1 MAFNMRFVC
10 TLVTASVIGLGFSA
24 AAEEAVVR
32 VWTGLGG
39 DSNASTA
46 ANWQDEISPQEGDQ
60 VKILHT
66 ANDKAITWDLSGS
79 FGDWTIENYTNSL
92 TANVTLSLGSLTV
105 GTTNLTTTV
114 SFAKPVS
121 IAGDLTLMK
130 GAKLTHPENA
140 SVQTVQLDVTVQ
152 GSCTIE
158 ENASINVTAKG
169 AKNEYSHNLA
179 HGGRTFTCNN
189 KGVVS
194 ELSATCFGSAYYPTT
209 VGGGYYVDIKNISH
223 GGGAVKLSV
232 GGTMTLNG
240 TIEACSNLVGWNYAS
255 GSGGSVWITAASLS
269 GTGEIWASGGPKGS
283 RYNNSVMGVGAGGR
297 IAVHLTDP
305 TADFSSFAIDK
316 LHAYGFG
323 RQTQYAGAG
332 TVYLKTGAQKVSEGT
347 LIIDNETT
355 SANTRATEIGA
366 DAGDCEFGTIII
378 RNGGKLSVRDGK
390 TLKVAGD
397 WLNAGTFT
405 AEPGT
410 AVQFVGS
417 TPAVISNSNAFAN
430 FICSEPGKVLKFA
443 PGTTTSVAAGG
454 LFKIEGS
461 ADERVELVSAEPGQT
476 WNLALGATSGMSVS
490 FVNVRDS
497 SARVG
502 ADGTIAGVN
511 GTATDSTGWEF
522 VNVNP
527 GETITWT
534 GNAGSSV
541 WGAPGNWDRGR
552 APVATDKVVVGVAG
566 MSPVLSSDLTVASL
580 TVAADASLD
589 LGGFALTVN
598 GPLTVAGELK
608 TSGAPDIVVTGAVAF
623 SGAASVAQAAWHVR
637 GNSLTTV
644 ATARYNTVFVESA
657 ALSVAGTLACHE
669 LIVGDGASARTITF
683 ADGAKVETDILTASG
698 SPTDKNVVLTSVGT
712 WQLKAMKADV
722 SGVTVTGSDASLG
735 LPVVPKDSVDGGRN
749 VNWLFND
756 ARLYW
761 DGKAALSETDDIVIT
776 NGIAGEIKVETTI
789 KSLSLEGGSL
799 KVSKKLTVTESVSVC
814 AGSTLTWN
822 VPGQIGGNFVVLEG
836 GTVTHT
842 ANSKADT
849 YAIDL
854 QIGGNAYVAEGGVID
869 VMGKGYNSNVCPWGS
884 PSYGGAGGHGSWS
897 GSYQGCY
904 GSVLCP
910 TNSGSMAFNGTA
922 GGGIVGLACA
932 GSLTVDGQILANG
945 IDSKGG
951 SGAGGS
957 IRLTATSMSGS
968 SKGKILACGGAS
980 GGNYY
985 AGAGRI
991 AIRLTEATSLSAFGG
1006 VIGVYG
1012 GFSGT
1017 AYSSAGTL
1025 YVETAADSEKA
1036 GTVTFAN
1043 PTEAVTLKAGYSDL
1057 PATQA
1062 VGDPNELK
1070 LTKVRIGHVSK
1081 VRLTRDLVIRDLE
1094 MVDSTATLD
1103 LNGHTLTVKSFRH
1116 PLTGTVT
1123 TGTGGKIDWLTPGFQ
1138 IIVR

>member
-1 MAFNMRFVC
+1 MAFNTRFVR

-24 AAEEAVVR
+24 VADEAVIR

-39 DSNASTA
+39 DGNASTA
-46 ANWQDEISPQEGDQ
+46 ANWQDEISPQDGDQ

-121 IAGDLTLMK
+121 IAGDLTLKK
-130 GAKLTHPENA
+130 GAVLTHPENA
-140 SVQTVQLDVTVQ
+140 SVQTIQLDVTVQ
-152 GSCTIE
+152 GNCTIE
-158 ENASINVTAKG
+158 ANASVNVTAKG
-169 AKNEYSHNLA
+169 AKNDYAHNLA
-179 HGGRTFTCNN
+179 HGGRTFTCDNSGN
-189 KGVVS
+189 VT
-194 ELSATCFGSAYYPTT
+194 ELTATCFGSVYYPTA
-209 VGGGYYVDIKNISH
+209 VGGGYYIDIKNISH

-232 GGTMTLNG
+232 GGALTLNG
-240 TIEACSNLVGWNYAS
+240 TIEACSSLVGWNYAS
-255 GSGGSVWITAASLS
+255 GAGGSVWITAASLS
-269 GTGEIWASGGPKGS
+269 GTGEIWASGGPKGT
-283 RYNNSVMGVGAGGR
+283 RYHNAVKGVGAGGR
-297 IAVHLTDP
+297 IALHLTDP
-305 TADFSSFAIDK
+305 EADFSSFDTDK

-355 SANTRATEIGA
+355 SPNTRATEIGA

-417 TPAVISNSNAFAN
+417 TPAVISSSTSFAN
-430 FICSEPGKVLKFA
+430 FICLEPGKELKFT
-443 PGTTTSVAAGG
+443 PGSTVSVVAGG

-461 ADERVELVSAEPGQT
+461 EDERVQLVSVELGQV
-476 WNLALGATSGMSVS
+476 WNLALDATAEMSVS
-490 FVNVRDS
+490 FVDVRDS
-497 SARVG
+497 AAKVG
-502 ADGTIAGVN
+502 ADGTIKGVN
-511 GTATDSTGWEF
+511 GSATASTGWEF

-534 GNAGSSV
+534 GGSGSSV

-552 APVATDKVVVGVAG
+552 APVVTDKVVVGAATKA
-566 MSPVLSSDLTVASL
+566 PVLSSDLTVSAL
-580 TVAADASLD
+580 TVAAGASLD
-589 LGGFALTVN
+589 LAGCALTVN

-608 TSGAPDIVVTGAVAF
+608 TTGASDIVVTGAIAF
-623 SGAASVAQAAWHVR
+623 SGAASVAQAALHVR
-637 GNSLTTV
+637 GSSLTTV
-644 ATARYNTVFVESA
+644 AAARFNTVFVESA

-669 LIVGDGASARTITF
+669 LVVGDGVSARTVSF

-698 SPTDKNVVLTSVGT
+698 SLADKNVRLTSDGV
-712 WQLKAMKADV
+712 WRLKAMKAV
-722 SGVTVTGSDASLG
+722 VTSVRVTGSDASLG

-756 ARLYW
+756 TRLYW
-761 DGKAALSETDDIVIT
+761 DGKTALSETDDVVIT
-776 NGIAGEIKVETTI
+776 NGISGEIKAATTI
-789 KSLSLEGGSL
+789 RSLSLEGGSL
-799 KVSKKLTVTESVSVC
+799 KVSKALTVTESVSVGD
-814 AGSTLTWN
+814 GSTLTWD
-822 VPGQIGGNFVVLEG
+822 VPGQVGGNFVVLDG
-836 GTVTHT
+836 GVVTHT
-842 ANSKADT
+842 ANSQKDT
-849 YAIDL
+849 YAINL
-854 QIGGNAYVAEGGVID
+854 QIGGNAYVAAGGVID
-869 VMGKGYNSNVCPWGS
+869 VMGKGYTSNVCPWGT
-884 PSYGGAGGHGSWS
+884 SYGGAGGHGSWS

-910 TNSGSMAFNGTA
+910 TNCGSTAFKGTTGA
-922 GGGIVGLACA
+922 GIVGLACA
-932 GSLTVDGQILANG
+932 GSLAVDGQILANG
-945 IDSKGG
+945 IDSTGG

-957 IRLTATSMSGS
+957 IRLTATSLSGS
-968 SKGKILACGGAS
+968 GKILACGGAS

-1006 VIGVYG
+1006 VIAANG
-1012 GFSGT
+1012 GFNGT

-1025 YVETAADSEKA
+1025 YVETAADSENA
-1036 GTVTFAN
+1036 GTVTIVN
-1043 PTEAVTLKAGYSDL
+1043 PDEAVTLRNGYTDL

>member
-1 MAFNMRFVC
+1 MKNLITRFVH
-10 TLVTASVIGLGFSA
+10 TLVAASVVGLGFSA
-24 AAEEAVVR
+24 AADEAVIR

-39 DSNASTA
+39 DGNASTA
-46 ANWQDEISPQEGDQ
+46 ANWQGEVCPQEGDQ

-66 ANDKAITWDLSGS
+66 ANDKAIIWDLSSS

-105 GTTNLTTTV
+105 GTTNLATTL
-114 SFAKPVS
+114 SFSKPVVV
-121 IAGDLTLMK
+121 AGDLTLKK
-130 GAKLTHPENA
+130 GAVLTHPENA

-152 GSCTIE
+152 GNCTIE
-158 ENASINVTAKG
+158 ANASVNVTAKG
-169 AKNEYSHNLA
+169 AKNDYAHNLA
-179 HGGRTFTCNN
+179 HGGRTFTCDNSGN
-189 KGVVS
+189 VT
-194 ELSATCFGSAYYPTT
+194 ELTATCFGSVYYPTA
-209 VGGGYYVDIKNISH
+209 VGGGYFIDGRNISY

-232 GGTMTLNG
+232 GGALTLNG
-240 TIEACSNLVGWNYAS
+240 TIEACSSLVGWNYAS
-255 GSGGSVWITAASLS
+255 GAGGSVWITAASLS
-269 GTGEIWASGGPKGS
+269 GTGEIWASGGPKGT
-283 RYNNSVMGVGAGGR
+283 RYYYAVRGVGAGGR

-305 TADFSSFAIDK
+305 TADFSSSGCKF
-316 LHAYGFG
+316 HAYGFG

-332 TVYLKTGAQKVSEGT
+332 TVYLKTGAQKISEGT

-355 SANTRATEIGA
+355 SPNTLATEIGT

-390 TLKVAGD
+390 TLKVSGD
-397 WLNAGTFT
+397 WLNAGTFV

-410 AVQFVGS
+410 AVQFVGA

-430 FICSEPGKVLKFA
+430 FICSTPGKVLKFT
-443 PGTTTSVAAGG
+443 PGSTTSVAAGG
-454 LFKIEGS
+454 LFKIEGGV
-461 ADERVELVSAEPGQT
+461 DERIHLVSAEPGQP
-476 WNLALGATSGMSVS
+476 WNLVLDATSGMSVS
-490 FVNVRDS
+490 FVDVRDS

-534 GNAGSSV
+534 GGAGSSA
-541 WGAPGNWDRGR
+541 WGAPGNWDLGR
-552 APVATDKVVVGVAG
+552 TPVATDKVVVGVAG

-589 LGGFALTVN
+589 LAGYALTVN

-608 TSGAPDIVVTGAVAF
+608 TAGASDIVVTGAVAF
-623 SGAASVAQAAWHVR
+623 SGTASVAQATLRVR
-637 GNSLTTV
+637 GSALTAV
-644 ATARYNTVFVESA
+644 AEARFNTVFVESD
-657 ALSVAGTLACHE
+657 ALSVTGTLVCHE
-669 LIVGDGASARTITF
+669 LVVGDGGSARTVSF
-683 ADGAKVETDILTASG
+683 SDGAKVETDILTASG
-698 SPTDKNVVLTSVGT
+698 SLADKNVRLTSDGT
-712 WQLKAMKADV
+712 WQLKAMKAVVTSVRV
-722 SGVTVTGSDASLG
+722 SGSDASLG

-756 ARLYW
+756 TRLYW
-761 DGKAALSETDDIVIT
+761 DGKAALSETDDVVIT
-776 NGIAGEIKVETTI
+776 NGISGEIKTATTI
-789 KSLSLEGGSL
+789 RSLSLDGGSL
-799 KVSKKLTVTESVSVC
+799 KVSKALTVTESVSVGS
-814 AGSTLTWN
+814 GSTLTWD
-822 VPGQIGGNFVVLEG
+822 VPGQVGGNFVILDG
-836 GTVTHT
+836 GIVTHT
-842 ANSKADT
+842 ANSQKDT

-854 QIGGNAYVAEGGVID
+854 EIGGNAYVSAGGVID
-869 VMGKGYNSNVCPWGS
+869 VMGKGYTSTVCPWGT
-884 PSYGGAGGHGSWS
+884 SYGGAGGHGSYS

-910 TNSGSMAFNGTA
+910 TNCGSTAFRGTA
-922 GGGIVGLACA
+922 GAGVVGLACA
-932 GSLTVDGQILANG
+932 GSLAVDGQILANG
-945 IDSKGG
+945 IDSTGV

-957 IRLTATSMSGS
+957 IRLTATSMSVS
-968 SKGKILACGGAS
+968 GKILACGGAS
-980 GGNYY
+980 GGVYY

-991 AIRLTEATSLSAFGG
+991 AIRLKEATSLSAFGG
-1006 VIGVYG
+1006 VIAANG
-1012 GFSGT
+1012 GFNGS

-1025 YVETAADSEKA
+1025 YVETAADSENA
-1036 GTVTFAN
+1036 GTVTIVN
-1043 PTEAVTLKAGYSDL
+1043 PDEAVTLRYGYTDL

-1070 LTKVRIGHVSK
+1070 LTKVRIGRVSK
-1081 VRLTRDLVIRDLE
+1081 VRLTCDLVIRDLE

-1116 PLTGTVT
+1116 PLTGTVMT
-1123 TGTGGKIDWLTPGFQ
+1123 DMGGKIDWLTPGFQ